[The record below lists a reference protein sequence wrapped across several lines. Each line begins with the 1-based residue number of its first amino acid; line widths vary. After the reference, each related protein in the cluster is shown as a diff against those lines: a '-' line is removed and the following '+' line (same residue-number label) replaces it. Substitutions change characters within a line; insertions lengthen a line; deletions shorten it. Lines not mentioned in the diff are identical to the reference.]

1 MPADDSVS
9 FSSVTVTLAG
19 FPALLNLSFEVEAG
33 ETVYLRGPNGA
44 GKTTLLRTLAGL
56 EKPTRG
62 SAMVLGVELPG
73 GERSLRALAGMM
85 GTRSHLYEDLTVAE
99 NLDLA
104 RRLLGISS
112 SRIDDAAEL
121 FGVRGRLW
129 KQKVASLSAGQK
141 RRVALAGLVAK
152 NPRIWLLDEPHSS
165 LDAAGRDLLDKLI
178 VEATKRGA
186 IAFVATHE
194 AEAGRA
200 GGRLLEMV
208 GGTVRA
214 EAREASPGDEGPAA
228 EVPE

>member
-9 FSSVTVTLAG
+9 LSSVTVTLAG
-19 FPALLNLSFEVEAG
+19 FPALLNLTLEVRAG

-56 EKPTRG
+56 EKLTRG
-62 SAMVLGVELPG
+62 RASVLGVELPG

-85 GTRSHLYEDLTVAE
+85 GTRSHLYEDLTVSE

-104 RRLLGISS
+104 RRLLSVPS

-129 KQKVASLSAGQK
+129 RQRVASLSAGQK
-141 RRVALAGLVAK
+141 RRVALAALVAK
-152 NPRIWLLDEPHSS
+152 NPRLWLLDEPHSS
-165 LDAAGRDLLDKLI
+165 LDAAGRELLDKLL

-186 IAFVATHE
+186 IAIVASHE
-194 AEAGRA
+194 ADAASA
-200 GGRLLEMV
+200 GGRVVEMV
-208 GGTVRA
+208 GGTIRG
-214 EAREASPGDEGPAA
+214 GDSETA
-228 EVPE
+228 PEDGR

>member
-9 FSSVTVTLAG
+9 LSSVTVTLAG
-19 FPALLNLSFEVEAG
+19 FPALLNLTLEVAAG

-56 EKPTRG
+56 EKLTRG
-62 SAMVLGVELPG
+62 KADILGVELPG

-85 GTRSHLYEDLTVAE
+85 GTRSHLYEDLTVSE

-104 RRLLGISS
+104 RRLLSVPS

-129 KQKVASLSAGQK
+129 RQRVASLSAGQK
-141 RRVALAGLVAK
+141 RRVALAALVAK
-152 NPRIWLLDEPHSS
+152 NPRLWLLDEPHSS
-165 LDAAGRDLLDKLI
+165 LDAAGRELLDKLL

-186 IAFVATHE
+186 IAIVASHE
-194 AEAGRA
+194 ADAA
-200 GGRLLEMV
+200 STGGRVVEMV
-208 GGTVRA
+208 GGTVR
-214 EAREASPGDEGPAA
+214 PAA
-228 EVPE
+228 SEPSLEEGR